1 MQADL
6 NPLHQK
12 LSGLTLIIAPL
23 LFGASTFFWQNG
35 EYGPTAAVLLTLSNA
50 FWIPALIVLFGL
62 IKDQMPWYYAIGLF
76 VAICG
81 NCIGGNSFSYLGY
94 FTTVFGIPHQTY
106 ISTLAHYPISSGIL
120 IFWAGPLFP
129 LSLLVLGINLIRKKA
144 TETWLGL
151 LICLGAIVFP
161 LGRILRIESAAHITD
176 LLFAVPFV
184 VIGWRFTSQ
193 TGNVTKLGQA

>member
-1 MQADL
+1 MQTGTNL
-6 NPLHQK
+6 LHIK
-12 LSGLTLIIAPL
+12 LSGLALIVAPL

-50 FWIPALIVLFGL
+50 FWIPALIALFGF
-62 IKDQMPWYYAIGLF
+62 IKNKMPVYYPIGLF

-81 NCIGGNSFSYLGY
+81 SCIGGNSFSYLGY
-94 FTTVFGIPHQTY
+94 FTTVFGISHQTY

-129 LSLLVLGINLIRKKA
+129 LSLLVLGINLIRKR
-144 TETWLGL
+144 TIETWLGI

-161 LGRILRIESAAHITD
+161 LGRILRIEVVAHLTD
-176 LLFAVPFV
+176 LLFAVPFF
-184 VIGWRFTSQ
+184 VIGWRFINSRGSVSQ
-193 TGNVTKLGQA
+193 FAQA